1 MLPLVLSCQLPV
13 ALTPKSS
20 VFLFLSELSVSDT
33 ILKLNL
39 HFYII
44 SETKAAWQIFL
55 MHKNASTC
63 IQPIY
68 KYIFV
73 FQAKLG
79 YVWSRK
85 AQNAGV
91 YLWKN
96 TSVCN
101 KSLSSSENILKCS
114 WKCECFSVH
123 DRLCSRGL
131 LSVSARMGVKQHFTA
146 GGGNRAL

>member
-1 MLPLVLSCQLPV
+1 
-13 ALTPKSS
+13 
-20 VFLFLSELSVSDT
+20 
-33 ILKLNL
+33 
-39 HFYII
+39 
-44 SETKAAWQIFL
+44 

-91 YLWKN
+91 KEYICLQQIFKRQWKYIK
-96 TSVCN
+96 V
-101 KSLSSSENILKCS
+101 
-114 WKCECFSVH
+114 
-123 DRLCSRGL
+123 
-131 LSVSARMGVKQHFTA
+131 
-146 GGGNRAL
+146 